1 VAVDVTLSVC
11 MHIYLFIYIT
21 TVYKYEALY
30 MFYKML
36 SEAVFAAVNVMAAVC
51 RYIHVCI

>member
-1 VAVDVTLSVC
+1 MAVDVTLSVC

-51 RYIHVCI
+51 RYIYVCI